1 MDAPSQLGGTDAL
14 DNGPDL
20 IALLTST
27 ATALAAGFG
36 LLIVHVLWLSWRL
49 KSETENYATQVWAL
63 LRGSGWIVVVAA
75 LGTHAGA
82 APALGLS

>member
-1 MDAPSQLGGTDAL
+1 MDAPSQLGGMDAL

-36 LLIVHVLWLSWRL
+36 LLIVRVLWLSWRL

-63 LRGSGWIVVVAA
+63 LGGRVG
-75 LGTHAGA
+75 
-82 APALGLS
+82 